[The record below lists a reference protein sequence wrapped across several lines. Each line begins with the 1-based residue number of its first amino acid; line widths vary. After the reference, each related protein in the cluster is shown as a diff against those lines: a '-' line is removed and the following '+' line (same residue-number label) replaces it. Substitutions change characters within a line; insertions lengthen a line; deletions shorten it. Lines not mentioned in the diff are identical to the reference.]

1 MKLIL
6 ASLSPILS
14 FLYLMHICLMSTH
27 AHKYTC
33 IYLTVMV
40 DSICMYYMNF
50 FVYLLI
56 DAK

>member
-1 MKLIL
+1 
-6 ASLSPILS
+6 
-14 FLYLMHICLMSTH
+14 MHICLMSTH